1 MTGPGLW
8 LLLGGAFLVTYVWR
22 ATGVAL
28 GARVN
33 LQSGFFRWISAVA
46 YAMLA
51 GLIARM
57 LVLPLG
63 ALAETPTIDR
73 LGAAGIGFLAY
84 FFTRQNVLLGVL
96 AGTAALVALTLLRQ

>member
-1 MTGPGLW
+1 MSELGLW
-8 LLLGGAFLVTYVWR
+8 LLLGGAFAVTYVWR
-22 ATGVAL
+22 AAGVAL

-33 LQSGFFRWISAVA
+33 LQSGLFRWISAIA

-73 LGAAGIGFLAY
+73 LGAAGAGFLVY
-84 FFTRQNVLLGVL
+84 FFTRQNMLLGVL
-96 AGTAALVALTLLRQ
+96 AGVVALVGLTLIRQ